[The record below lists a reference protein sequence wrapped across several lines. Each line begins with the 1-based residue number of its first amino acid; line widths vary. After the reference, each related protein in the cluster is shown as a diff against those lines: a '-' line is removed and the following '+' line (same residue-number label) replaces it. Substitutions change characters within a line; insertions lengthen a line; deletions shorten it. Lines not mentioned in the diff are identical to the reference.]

1 MSHIVSNIRR
11 IRLLFLFLCFGLIFV
26 TGCSKQEDLKK
37 TVPSSANKDMDFRD
51 NTPVVLVPE
60 ASGESVYGSDRVTID
75 VSNAELGYILLTY
88 HGFNEKVKFQIQAPN
103 DVTYTYLVSA
113 PDTPMVYPLTG
124 ENGLYLF
131 TLLESVDVEKNRY
144 AVVFTETLDVTLEDD
159 FLPYLTPN
167 IYVAFNENSP
177 SVVKGSEL
185 AKECTGDLDVISHI
199 YNFVTKNIAYDTDK
213 AASISYGYIPDP
225 DETLETKKGICFDYA
240 SLMTVM
246 LRSQRI
252 PTRLEVGY
260 VGETYHAWISCY
272 VEEIG
277 WVDRIIEFDGKN
289 WSLMDPTLAAN
300 NDRKAVQN
308 YIGDG
313 TNYTVK
319 YMY

>member
-1 MSHIVSNIRR
+1 MSYIVSNIRR
-11 IRLLFLFLCFGLIFV
+11 IRLLFLCLCFGFLFI
-26 TGCSKQEDLKK
+26 TGCSKQEAPSK
-37 TVPSSANKDMDFRD
+37 TAVSSPTEEKALRD
-51 NTPVVLVPE
+51 NTPVVHSPE
-60 ASGESVYGSDRVTID
+60 ASGECTYESDLVTID
-75 VSNAELGYILLTY
+75 VSNANLGYILLTY
-88 HGFNEKVKFQIQAPN
+88 HGSNEKVKFQIQAPN
-103 DVTYTYLVSA
+103 DVTYTYLVSET
-113 PDTPMVYPLTG
+113 DTPMVYPLTG

-131 TLLESVDVEKNRY
+131 TLLESVDVDKNLY
-144 AVVFTETLDVTLEDD
+144 AIVFTETIEVMLEDA

-167 IYVAFNENSP
+167 IYVTFHENSP
-177 SVVKGSEL
+177 SVSKGTEL
-185 AKECTGDLDVISHI
+185 AKGCTSDLEVIGRI
-199 YNFVTKNIAYDTDK
+199 YDFVIKNISYDTDK
-213 AASISYGYIPDP
+213 AVSVSYGYIPNP
-225 DETLETKKGICFDYA
+225 DETLETKEGICFDYA

-300 NDRKAVQN
+300 NDRDAVQN

-313 TNYTVK
+313 SNYTVK
-319 YMY
+319 YIY

>member
-11 IRLLFLFLCFGLIFV
+11 IRLLFLCLCFGFMLA
-26 TGCSKQEDLKK
+26 TGCSKQEGSVKS
-37 TVPSSANKDMDFRD
+37 TVSSSKDEVEIRSNAPFI
-51 NTPVVLVPE
+51 LIPE
-60 ASGESVYGSDRVTID
+60 ATGECVYESNLVTMD
-75 VSNAELGYILLTY
+75 ASNASLGYVILTY
-88 HGFNEKVKFQIQAPN
+88 HGSNEKVKFQIQAPN
-103 DVTYTYLVSA
+103 EVTYTYLVSE
-113 PDTPMVYPLTG
+113 PDTPIVYPLTG

-144 AVVFTETLDVTLEDD
+144 AIVFTETADVTLEDV

-167 IYVAFNENSP
+167 VYVTFNENSP
-177 SVVKGSEL
+177 SIAKGSEL
-185 AKECTGDLDVISHI
+185 AKDCTSDLDVIGNI
-199 YNFVTKNIAYDTDK
+199 YNFVIKNISYDTDK
-213 AASISYGYIPDP
+213 AASVSYGYIPNP

-277 WVDRIIEFDGKN
+277 WIDRIIEFDGKN

-313 TNYTVK
+313 SNYTVK